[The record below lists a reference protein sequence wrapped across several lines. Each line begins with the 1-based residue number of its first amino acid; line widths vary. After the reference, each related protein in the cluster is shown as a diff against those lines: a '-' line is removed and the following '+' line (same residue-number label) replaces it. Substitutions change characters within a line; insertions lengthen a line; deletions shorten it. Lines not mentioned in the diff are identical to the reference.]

1 MAKVV
6 YGSGSVTVA
15 VDGTLERTLR
25 DAVRAASRGIADSIE
40 ALVDEVSEDAKQDWY
55 DQVDKR
61 TGKSQASITPEMRI
75 TTDKVT
81 GVVYASQKATYM
93 IRRPGPLSTLS
104 SRRVADPREY
114 FEVRDYYRKNGRMPE
129 GYTYARLDSA
139 GDPVAVRKLR
149 PNPKASDGK
158 SMWTENVLKPGKKL
172 ITKNVRSI
180 EKAAKKAVKGASRG

>member
-25 DAVRAASRGIADSIE
+25 EAVRAASRGIADSIE

-129 GYTYARLDSA
+129 GYTYARLED
-139 GDPVAVRKLR
+139 GDPVGVRKTR

-158 SMWTENVLKPGKKL
+158 SMWVENVLKPGRKL
-172 ITKNVRSI
+172 VTKNVRSI
-180 EKAAKKAVKGASRG
+180 EKAAKKAVKGVSRG

>member
-1 MAKVV
+1 MAKVL

-25 DAVRAASRGIADSIE
+25 EAVRAASRGIADSIE

-129 GYTYARLDSA
+129 GYTYARLED
-139 GDPVAVRKLR
+139 GDPVGVRKTR

-158 SMWTENVLKPGKKL
+158 SMWVENVLKPGRKL
-172 ITKNVRSI
+172 VTKNVRSI
-180 EKAAKKAVKGASRG
+180 EKAAKKAVKGVSRG

>member
-25 DAVRAASRGIADSIE
+25 EAVRAASRGIADSIE

-93 IRRPGPLSTLS
+93 IRRPGPLSMLS

-129 GYTYARLDSA
+129 GYTYARLED
-139 GDPVAVRKLR
+139 GDPVGVRKTR

-180 EKAAKKAVKGASRG
+180 EKAAKKAVKGTSRG

>member
-1 MAKVV
+1 MVKVV

-40 ALVDEVSEDAKQDWY
+40 ALVDEVSDDAKTDWY
-55 DQVDKR
+55 EQVDKR

-81 GVVYASQKATYM
+81 GVVYATQKATYM

-129 GYTYARLDSA
+129 GYTYARLED
-139 GDPVAVRKLR
+139 GDPVGVRKTR

-158 SMWTENVLKPGKKL
+158 SMWVENVLKPGRKL
-172 ITKNVRSI
+172 VTKNVRSI
-180 EKAAKKAVKGASRG
+180 EKAAKKAVKGVSRG